1 MNYRVSRFA
10 LKMIAKS
17 EVHNKLPELGI
28 PLELLHG
35 DETWSASKVA
45 YER

>member
-1 MNYRVSRFA
+1 MSYKISRFS
-10 LKMIAKS
+10 LKIIAES
-17 EVHNKLPELGI
+17 KLYEKFYELGI